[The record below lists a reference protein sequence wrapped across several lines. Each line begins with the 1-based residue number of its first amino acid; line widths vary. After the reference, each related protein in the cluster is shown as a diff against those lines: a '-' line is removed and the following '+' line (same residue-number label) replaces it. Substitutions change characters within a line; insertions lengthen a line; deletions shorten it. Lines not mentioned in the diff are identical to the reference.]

1 MHHVYAGAAFV
12 LGPVTAF
19 DNGSPTDECPY
30 CGAMFFAGEAQ
41 YLNCCRKGSIIVHQP
56 VVPSELFS
64 LITDSHVQSHIRQYN
79 AAVAMASVGY
89 SGDAM
94 GRVNA
99 NAPGRPHVDGYGNC
113 CV

>member
-1 MHHVYAGAAFV
+1 
-12 LGPVTAF
+12 
-19 DNGSPTDECPY
+19 
-30 CGAMFFAGEAQ
+30 MFFAGEAQ
-41 YLNCCRKGSIIVHQP
+41 YVNCCRQGTIVVHQTAIP
-56 VVPSELFS
+56 ADLFS

-99 NAPGRPHVDGYGNC
+99 HAPGRPHVDGYGD
-113 CV
+113 